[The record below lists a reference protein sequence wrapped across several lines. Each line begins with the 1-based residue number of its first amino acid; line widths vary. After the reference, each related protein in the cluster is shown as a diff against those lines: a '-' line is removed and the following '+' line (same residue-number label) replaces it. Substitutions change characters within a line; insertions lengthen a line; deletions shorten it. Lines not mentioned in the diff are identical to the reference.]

1 LKSNT
6 ILLKYNFMMSGAE
19 EKNGMDAE
27 EFQAYV
33 VEDIEEVEAPQGHFA
48 PIFAIAIPPAQQMHQ
63 LAVEVISKLD
73 SMDTIN
79 RRIAAF
85 ALPEGWIRIEV
96 ALCVLGCPPG
106 SGTLEN
112 DFSSFANL
120 LTRHRSSMLTS
131 TAEMILFCKQNSSL
145 IPDLIPIISNDDI
158 RSHIP
163 ERITDPVKQNA
174 IREMNVNANALYV
187 DNESDSD

>member
-1 LKSNT
+1 
-6 ILLKYNFMMSGAE
+6 MMSGAE

-79 RRIAAF
+79 RRISAF

-96 ALCVLGCPPG
+96 PTRNKIATHYMVSWRFGWILAKDCFLIFLKLPCVCLVV
-106 SGTLEN
+106 L
-112 DFSSFANL
+112 
-120 LTRHRSSMLTS
+120 
-131 TAEMILFCKQNSSL
+131 Q
-145 IPDLIPIISNDDI
+145 DLV
-158 RSHIP
+158 R
-163 ERITDPVKQNA
+163 
-174 IREMNVNANALYV
+174 
-187 DNESDSD
+187 